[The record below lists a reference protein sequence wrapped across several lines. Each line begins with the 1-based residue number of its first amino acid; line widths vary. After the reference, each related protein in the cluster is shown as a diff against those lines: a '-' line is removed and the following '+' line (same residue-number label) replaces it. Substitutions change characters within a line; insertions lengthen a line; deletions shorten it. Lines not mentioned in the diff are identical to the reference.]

1 MTDEDWPPVATPR
14 LAAALAELQSQ
25 LPRVKA
31 TETAKVQTKDGG
43 PGYSYRYADLAGINA
58 AIMPLLGKLG
68 MAFMARP
75 TLTADNRFVLAY
87 ELMHS
92 SGESRTGEYPLPTQ
106 GTPQAIGSA
115 ITYARRY
122 TLCAVTGLAA
132 ETDDDG
138 HAAGAEHKDPSRAR
152 RARAEPQPQPQPE
165 TGREPTDTALRG
177 MFAAFNDAG
186 MRDKEA
192 QLDFIHAAIGRRIE
206 SRSELTAREVAQLTR
221 QLREG
226 HHEDKTEAPI

>member
-25 LPRVKA
+25 LPRIKA

-43 PGYSYRYADLAGINA
+43 PGYSYRYADLAGVTA
-58 AIMPLLGKLG
+58 VIMPLLGKLG

-122 TLCAVTGLAA
+122 TLCAVTGVAA
-132 ETDDDG
+132 EDDDDG
-138 HAAGAEHKDPSRAR
+138 RAAVAEHKDPTRTR
-152 RARAEPQPQPQPE
+152 RARAEPQQGQGDPDS
-165 TGREPTDTALRG
+165 PTDAALRG
-177 MFAAFNDAG
+177 MFAAFKDAD
-186 MRDKEA
+186 MKDKDA
-192 QLDFIHAAIGRRIE
+192 QLEFIHAAIGRRIE
-206 SRSELTAREVAQLTR
+206 SRSELTGREVAQLTR

-226 HHEDKTEAPI
+226 HHEDKTEAPT